1 MTHSAPGRPAA
12 PARTEPAP
20 HDNDASELR
29 VQDLDLNLL
38 KTFRAV
44 YEERHVGR
52 AALRLGVTQPSV
64 SYALGRLRLMFRDAL
79 FVRTGTG
86 VEPTPRA

>member
-1 MTHSAPGRPAA
+1 MTHPAPGRPAT
-12 PARTEPAP
+12 PARAEPSS
-20 HDNDASELR
+20 HDADSSDGLR

-64 SYALGRLRLMFRDAL
+64 SYA
-79 FVRTGTG
+79 
-86 VEPTPRA
+86 